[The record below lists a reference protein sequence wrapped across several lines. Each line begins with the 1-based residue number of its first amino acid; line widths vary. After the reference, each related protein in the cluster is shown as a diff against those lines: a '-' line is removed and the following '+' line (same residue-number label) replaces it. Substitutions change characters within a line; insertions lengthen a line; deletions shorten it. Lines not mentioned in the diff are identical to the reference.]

1 MRAGTLHRAVPPIS
15 LFTAGIDPRH
25 CACLPSGMI
34 VMREIRKRARALT
47 GPVLGIVLT
56 GYFGYHLVEG
66 DRGLRAW
73 VQLSQELRQ
82 AKEQLAA
89 VSEKR
94 TELQRR
100 VAHMRADQVDPD
112 LLESQIRKT
121 LDVLRPDEIVIP
133 VPTDAPIPADQR

>member
-1 MRAGTLHRAVPPIS
+1 
-15 LFTAGIDPRH
+15 
-25 CACLPSGMI
+25 MI
-34 VMREIRKRARALT
+34 VMREIRKRALA

-73 VQLSQELRQ
+73 VRLSQELRQ

-94 TELQRR
+94 VELQHR

-112 LLESQIRKT
+112 LLESHIRKT

-133 VPTDAPIPADQR
+133 MPISGPIESR

>member
-1 MRAGTLHRAVPPIS
+1 
-15 LFTAGIDPRH
+15 
-25 CACLPSGMI
+25 MI
-34 VMREIRKRARALT
+34 VMREIRKRVRALT

-82 AKEQLAA
+82 ANEQLAA
-89 VSEKR
+89 ASEKR
-94 TELQRR
+94 AELQRR
-100 VAHMRADQVDPD
+100 VAHMRADKVDPD
-112 LLESQIRKT
+112 LLDSQIRKT

-133 VPTDAPIPADQR
+133 LPAPGPTEAR

>member
-1 MRAGTLHRAVPPIS
+1 
-15 LFTAGIDPRH
+15 
-25 CACLPSGMI
+25 
-34 VMREIRKRARALT
+34 MREIRRRARGLA
-47 GPVLGIVLT
+47 GPFLGILLT

-73 VQLSQELRQ
+73 VRISQELRQ

-89 VSEKR
+89 ASAKR
-94 TELQRR
+94 TELQHR
-100 VAHMRADQVDPD
+100 VAHMRADHVDPD

-133 VPTDAPIPADQR
+133 VPTDGR

>member
-1 MRAGTLHRAVPPIS
+1 
-15 LFTAGIDPRH
+15 
-25 CACLPSGMI
+25 MI

-47 GPVLGIVLT
+47 GPVLGILLT

-73 VQLSQELRQ
+73 VRLSHELRQ
-82 AKEQLAA
+82 AQEQLAV

-94 TELQRR
+94 TELQHR
-100 VAHMRADQVDPD
+100 VAHMRSNKVDPD

-121 LDVLRPDEIVIP
+121 LDVLRPDEIVIA
-133 VPTDAPIPADQR
+133 VPIEGR

>member
-1 MRAGTLHRAVPPIS
+1 
-15 LFTAGIDPRH
+15 
-25 CACLPSGMI
+25 MI

-47 GPVLGIVLT
+47 GPALGILLT

-73 VQLSQELRQ
+73 VRLSQELRQ
-82 AKEQLAA
+82 AKEQHAT

-94 TELQRR
+94 VEMQHR

-121 LDVLRPDEIVIP
+121 LDVLRPDEIVISMP
-133 VPTDAPIPADQR
+133 NPGSTDAH

>member
-1 MRAGTLHRAVPPIS
+1 MRVST
-15 LFTAGIDPRH
+15 FAGIDQRQDG
-25 CACLPSGMI
+25 CFSSGMI

-47 GPVLGIVLT
+47 GPVLGLMLT

-73 VQLSQELRQ
+73 MHLSQELRQ

-89 VSEKR
+89 VSARR
-94 TELQRR
+94 TELQHR
-100 VAHMRADQVDPD
+100 VAHMRADHVDPD

-133 VPTDAPIPADQR
+133 VPTDGR

>member
-1 MRAGTLHRAVPPIS
+1 
-15 LFTAGIDPRH
+15 
-25 CACLPSGMI
+25 
-34 VMREIRKRARALT
+34 MREIRKRARALT